1 MIIYIKNV
9 IINKLKLGD
18 FLKNNSKKSESKS
31 QSQKSS
37 IFTSDNKNNAECMVL
52 KTAGYPFDFELMEN
66 ALEITDKRLFEQYAR
81 DQWLGMEVTSGS
93 YLFDQKIIPDF
104 AFKVISVKP
113 ENSIISE
120 NTKINIIIEKN
131 KDSNLKSTRSNI
143 KLSDVIGQEN
153 AKNKIKVI
161 EKFLKKPESFGT
173 WAPKN
178 VLFYGNPGTGKTMLV
193 KGLAGEVDV
202 PLYLVKATS
211 LIGEHVGDAASKIHD
226 LFEKASKN
234 SPSIIFIDE
243 IDAIALHRSF
253 QALRGDVSEIVNA
266 LLTEMDG
273 IEENESVIT
282 ICATNNPSSLDNA
295 IRSRFEEEIEFK
307 LPDDNERKEIFERNI
322 KTLPLECSADIE
334 KLVKLSKNM
343 SGRDIK
349 EKILKTALHHAI
361 ASDKDTVDMDDI
373 DYAFKSSKIKTNNV
387 KGMFE

>member
-1 MIIYIKNV
+1 M
-9 IINKLKLGD
+9 
-18 FLKNNSKKSESKS
+18 KNNSKKSDSKS

-37 IFTSDNKNNAECMVL
+37 IFTSDNKNNAECVVL

-81 DQWLGMEVTSGS
+81 DQWLGMEVASGA

-104 AFKVISVKP
+104 AFKVISAKP

-131 KDSNLKSTRSNI
+131 KDSTLKSTKSNV

-161 EKFLKKPESFGT
+161 EKFLKNPESFGI

-193 KGLAGEVDV
+193 KGLAGEVNV

-211 LIGEHVGDAASKIHD
+211 LIGEHVGDASSKIHD

-307 LPDDNERKEIFERNI
+307 LPEDDERKEIFKRNI
-322 KTLPLECSADIE
+322 ETLPLECDADID

-361 ASDKDTVDMDDI
+361 ANDKDIVDMKDI
-373 DYAFKSSKIKTNNV
+373 DYAVKSSKIKTNTV

>member
-1 MIIYIKNV
+1 MGPGMI
-9 IINKLKLGD
+9 LL
-18 FLKNNSKKSESKS
+18 L
-31 QSQKSS
+31 
-37 IFTSDNKNNAECMVL
+37 T
-52 KTAGYPFDFELMEN
+52 EN
-66 ALEITDKRLFEQYAR
+66 
-81 DQWLGMEVTSGS
+81 QWILV
-93 YLFDQKIIPDF
+93 
-104 AFKVISVKP
+104 
-113 ENSIISE
+113 

-322 KTLPLECSADIE
+322 KTLPLECSVDIE

-349 EKILKTALHHAI
+349 EKILKTSLHHAI
-361 ASDKDTVDMDDI
+361 ANNQDEITMENI
-373 DYAFKSSKIKTNNV
+373 DYAISVSKIKNTDI

>member
-1 MIIYIKNV
+1 M
-9 IINKLKLGD
+9 
-18 FLKNNSKKSESKS
+18 KNNSKKSEPKS
-31 QSQKSS
+31 QGQKSS
-37 IFTSDNKNNAECMVL
+37 IFANDNKNVAECVVL
-52 KTAGYPFDFELMEN
+52 KSAGYPFDFELMEN
-66 ALEITDKRLFEQYAR
+66 TLEITDKSLFEQYAR
-81 DQWLGMEVTSGS
+81 DQWLGMEVNSDS

-104 AFKVISVKP
+104 AFKVVCVRP

-120 NTKINIIIEKN
+120 QTKIKIIIEDK
-131 KDSNLKSTRSNI
+131 KDSSLKST
-143 KLSDVIGQEN
+143 KSDVKICDVVGQNN

-161 EKFLKKPESFGT
+161 EKFLVEPESFGM
-173 WAPKN
+173 WAPRN
-178 VLFYGNPGTGKTMLV
+178 VLFYGHPGTGKTMLV

-226 LFEKASKN
+226 LYEKASKN

-253 QALRGDVSEIVNA
+253 QSLRGDVSEIVNA

-273 IEENESVIT
+273 INENDSVIT
-282 ICATNNPSSLDNA
+282 ICATNNASSLDNA
-295 IRSRFEEEIEFK
+295 VRSRFEEEIEFK
-307 LPDDNERKEIFERNI
+307 LPSDDERYEIFEKNI
-322 KTLPLECSADIE
+322 STLPLKHDLNLK
-334 KLVKLSKNM
+334 KLVKVSKNM

-361 ASDKDTVDMDDI
+361 ASDKDCVDMADI
-373 DYAFKSSKIKTNNV
+373 DYALNSSKIKVNDV

>member
-1 MIIYIKNV
+1 M
-9 IINKLKLGD
+9 
-18 FLKNNSKKSESKS
+18 KNNSKKSESKG
-31 QSQKSS
+31 QSFKST
-37 IFTSDNKNNAECMVL
+37 IFTNDNKNNAECVVL

-66 ALEITDKRLFEQYAR
+66 SLEITDKSLFEQYAR
-81 DQWLGMEVTSGS
+81 DQWLGMEVTSNT

-120 NTKINIIIEKN
+120 DTKIKIIIEKN
-131 KDSNLKSTRSNI
+131 KDNNFKSSKSNVKI
-143 KLSDVIGQEN
+143 SDIIGQEH

-161 EKFLKKPESFGT
+161 EKFLQDPEVFGD

-178 VLFYGNPGTGKTMLV
+178 VLFYGHPGTGKTMLV

-202 PLYLVKATS
+202 PLYLIKATS

-226 LFEKASKN
+226 LYEKASKK

-243 IDAIALHRSF
+243 IDAIALHRSY
-253 QALRGDVSEIVNA
+253 QSLRGDVSEIVNA

-273 IEENESVIT
+273 IDENESVIT
-282 ICATNNPSSLDNA
+282 ICATNNASSLDNA
-295 IRSRFEEEIEFK
+295 VRSRFEEEIEFK
-307 LPDDNERKEIFERNI
+307 LPEEIERKEIFERNI
-322 KTLPLECSADIE
+322 ETLPLDCDLDID

-361 ASDKDTVDMDDI
+361 ANDKTIIDMDDVE
-373 DYAFKSSKIKTNNV
+373 YALKSTKIKINDI

>member
-1 MIIYIKNV
+1 M
-9 IINKLKLGD
+9 LSD
-18 FLKNNSKKSESKS
+18 FLKNNSKKSEPKS
-31 QSQKSS
+31 QSQKSAVL
-37 IFTSDNKNNAECMVL
+37 TNDNKNNTESIVL
-52 KTAGYPFDFELMEN
+52 KSVGYPFEFEMMEN
-66 ALEITDKRLFEQYAR
+66 SLEITDEGLFEQYAR
-81 DQWLGMEVTSGS
+81 DQWLGMEVNSET

-104 AFKVISVKP
+104 AFKVISAEP

-120 NTKINIIIEKN
+120 NTKIQIIVDEKN
-131 KDSNLKSTRSNI
+131 KKSDSTKSTV
-143 KLSDVIGQEN
+143 KLADVVGQIN

-161 EKFLKKPESFGT
+161 EKFLIDPESFGS

-178 VLFYGNPGTGKTMLV
+178 ILFYGNPGTGKTMLV

-202 PLYLVKATS
+202 PLHLVKATS

-253 QALRGDVSEIVNA
+253 QSLRGDVSEIVNA
-266 LLTEMDG
+266 LLTELDG
-273 IEENESVIT
+273 IDENKSVIT
-282 ICATNNPSSLDNA
+282 ICATNNPSSLDSA
-295 IRSRFEEEIEFK
+295 VRSRFEEEIEFS
-307 LPDDNERKEIFERNI
+307 LPNDEERYEIFKRNI
-322 KTLPLECSADIE
+322 KTLPLDSDLDIE

-361 ASDKDTVDMDDI
+361 ANDKDIVDMSDI
-373 DYAFKSSKIKTNNV
+373 DYAFESSKIRTENI

>member
-1 MIIYIKNV
+1 MI
-9 IINKLKLGD
+9 

-37 IFTSDNKNNAECMVL
+37 IFSTENKNNAECVVL

-66 ALEITDKRLFEQYAR
+66 ALEITDKHLFEQYAR
-81 DQWLGMEVTSGS
+81 DQWLGMEVNSDT

-104 AFKVISVKP
+104 AFKVISAKP

-131 KDSNLKSTRSNI
+131 KDSNLKSTKSNV
-143 KLSDVIGQEN
+143 KLSDIIGQEN

-161 EKFLKKPESFGT
+161 EKYLKNPESFGI

-307 LPDDNERKEIFERNI
+307 LPEDNERKEIFKRNI
-322 KTLPLECSADIE
+322 ETLPLECNVDIE

-361 ASDKDTVDMDDI
+361 ASDKDIVDMEDI
-373 DYAFKSSKIKTNNV
+373 DYSLKSSKIKTNTV